1 MQAFLSQNLGYTR
14 NEMILEESLYESE
27 IGRLL
32 SQHRAMRAA
41 RISRLQAVLASLFSR
56 NNTHRTH
63 RAITPQGEQ
72 THTVI

>member
-14 NEMILEESLYESE
+14 NEMILEESLCESE

-32 SQHRAMRAA
+32 RQHRALRAA
-41 RISRLQAVLASLFSR
+41 RISRLQAMMAALFGRHDAHR
-56 NNTHRTH
+56 NSQ
-63 RAITPQGEQ
+63 AITAHGEQ

>member
-41 RISRLQAVLASLFSR
+41 RISRLQAIMASLFGR
-56 NNTHRTH
+56 NNARRTH

>member
-14 NEMILEESLYESE
+14 NEMILEESLCESE

-41 RISRLQAVLASLFSR
+41 RISRLQAIMASLFGR
-56 NNTHRTH
+56 NHARRTH
-63 RAITPQGEQ
+63 QAIPPQDEQ
-72 THTVI
+72 SHTVI

>member
-41 RISRLQAVLASLFSR
+41 RISRLQAVLASLFGR
-56 NNTHRTH
+56 NNTRGTH